1 MMKIYFAV
9 PTHNNTLTVETA
21 VTMLNLS
28 MKGPEERVQFHFVFH
43 SASIISHLRNTIIA
57 DFLAGDFTHV
67 FMLDSD
73 QGFDYSTFFRML
85 RSDYSVVGIL
95 YPRRNFDWSQFNP
108 VKPVNSINDVLSQ
121 GIRFVGDVKLDAAGT
136 IKIENGFTQAVNVGT
151 GALLIKRETILR
163 MMAHYP
169 ELQGQGFPDEDE
181 NLPRQDYNWGFFNPM
196 VKAADGMN
204 AGEDIG
210 FCKRWSDC
218 GGKIWAEVMT
228 DSIHVGRYK
237 FSGNYV
243 SHLKSIG
250 VLG

>member
-1 MMKIYFAV
+1 MMKIYIAV
-9 PTHNNTLTVETA
+9 PTYNNTLTVETA

-28 MKGPEERVQFHFVFH
+28 MKGPEERVQFHFMFH

-73 QGFDYSTFFRML
+73 QGFDYSRFFRML

-151 GALLIKRETILR
+151 GALLIKREAILR
-163 MMAHYP
+163 LMAHYP

-210 FCKRWSDC
+210 FCNRWSDC

-243 SHLKSIG
+243 SPLKSIG